1 MELRLADQQ
10 RSSEVLPRGAIHLAA
25 LIPPPISPSPDLG
38 IRAGQEIQA
47 EAEAKSPGS
56 SRPKAFRKA

>member
-25 LIPPPISPSPDLG
+25 LIPPPAAASAAGYGRLALTQERT
-38 IRAGQEIQA
+38 RAA
-47 EAEAKSPGS
+47 Y
-56 SRPKAFRKA
+56 